1 MSEKILLPAERLI
14 DPNIKVGR
22 REDVIIEKGVI
33 LNEDYLEK
41 NLEDIGSVMS
51 IFTAYPDVY
60 LDLIKP
66 QDSSFTLFFYQR
78 ITLRALM
85 RFKDI
90 FVTAPRAFSKSFI
103 TILAMILQCIFIPGT
118 KRFICAPN
126 KSQAAQ
132 IAKEKIVEI
141 YDRWPMLRKEILGG
155 EISDT
160 PGNFGKDYV
169 TLKFR
174 NGSQFDVVGALDSQ
188 RGGRRHGGLID
199 EVRDHEEGPI
209 NEVVL
214 PLMNVSRRLPD
225 NSVNEKEPNQ
235 QRIFIEFCHK
245 ILKLVWLFTTYIQK
259 EVVNNAIYLQNRKYS
274 NR

>member
-1 MSEKILLPAERLI
+1 MSEIIRPPIEKLV
-14 DPNIKVGR
+14 DSNIKIGV
-22 REDVIIEKGVI
+22 REGTTIDKGVI
-33 LNEDYLEK
+33 LNETYLENNK
-41 NLEDIGSVMS
+41 LNIGNAMS
-51 IFTAYPDVY
+51 IFTAYPDIY

-66 QDSSFTLFFYQR
+66 QDSSFGLFFYQR

-90 FVTAPRAFSKSFI
+90 YVTAPRAFSKSFI
-103 TILAMILQCIFIPGT
+103 TILALILQCIFMPGT

-126 KSQAAQ
+126 KTQAAQ

-141 YDRWPMLRKEILGG
+141 YDRWPLLRKEIVGG

-188 RGGRRHGGLID
+188 RGGRRHGGLVD
-199 EVRDHEEGPI
+199 ETRDHEEAPI

-214 PLMNVSRRLPD
+214 PQDVKRGGFNPRGLLKKTVNTRKSGVRE
-225 NSVNEKEPNQ
+225 SVLTGKGKNPIPCQ
-235 QRIFIEFCHK
+235 
-245 ILKLVWLFTTYIQK
+245 
-259 EVVNNAIYLQNRKYS
+259 AIV
-274 NR
+274 